1 MRFSPFGSAMAVDE
15 RSEPRFSKFHKN
27 GKEMAN
33 NLLFLNFGADAI
45 FVSLHSIDLCIVVD
59 LS

>member
-1 MRFSPFGSAMAVDE
+1 
-15 RSEPRFSKFHKN
+15 
-27 GKEMAN
+27 MAN